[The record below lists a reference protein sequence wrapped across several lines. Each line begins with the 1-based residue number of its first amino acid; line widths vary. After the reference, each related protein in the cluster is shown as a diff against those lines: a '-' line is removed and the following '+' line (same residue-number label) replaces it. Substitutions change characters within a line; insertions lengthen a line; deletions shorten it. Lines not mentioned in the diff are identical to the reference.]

1 MERDLLLEDL
11 NIGNMI
17 REIAIQ
23 KQVSARKI
31 AEAIN
36 RYDGNS
42 DKIFKL
48 DDMYV
53 EDVISISILL
63 NYNFLKVISDK
74 YLSHIPFT
82 GEILKQENF
91 SIILNMPSNC
101 FHIKK
106 CIKQENN
113 KIHIGD
119 YIKDVAKKKEIK
131 EQYIADQIG
140 RSQGLISHL
149 YKQKTMKIKRL
160 IKISTVL
167 NHNLISEVYL
177 STMDISFSHHLF
189 DGCKVEL
196 NTKYTE
202 IEKQNEGL
210 FTLIFKS

>member
-1 MERDLLLEDL
+1 MGRGLIIDDL

-17 REIAIQ
+17 KEIAIQ

-53 EDVISISILL
+53 VDVMRISILL
-63 NYNFLKVISDK
+63 NYNFLMVISNK

-82 GEILKQENF
+82 GEILKQKSF
-91 SIILNMPSNC
+91 SIILEMPSNC
-101 FHIKK
+101 FQIKK
-106 CIKQENN
+106 CIKEE
-113 KIHIGD
+113 KHEIHIGD
-119 YIKDVAKKKEIK
+119 YIKDVAKKNEIK

-177 STMDISFSHHLF
+177 STMDITFSHHLF

-196 NTKYTE
+196 NTKHPE
-202 IEKQNEGL
+202 SEKQNEGH
-210 FTLIFKS
+210 FTLFFKT